1 MKNLFIT
8 LSILIVSTTTLFSQV
23 NTVDSGGSQA
33 MENYAQLAT
42 GNGSAYG
49 SSMMFYNPK
58 RQIDGTFYLFE
69 NWNNTATIH
78 TISNDKFLV
87 KRINLNLDRNSF
99 EAKIN
104 QSDSIFSFTFNN
116 IKKVV
121 INNNTYIDGCCKN
134 LYGSPPDDRYIL
146 GYSIIGKY
154 CSNGYFSNIL
164 HTLINLKEP
173 QGCFIIRCD
182 KKDNNS
188 KYFNTDSI
196 DKLEFIQMY
205 SDGVKFAKDQL
216 QL

>member
-1 MKNLFIT
+1 MKSLFIT
-8 LSILIVSTTTLFSQV
+8 LSIIIVSTTTLFSQV

-78 TISNDKFLV
+78 TLSNDKFLV

-116 IKKVV
+116 IKKIV
-121 INNNTYIDGCCKN
+121 INN
-134 LYGSPPDDRYIL
+134 GSCD
-146 GYSIIGKY
+146 
-154 CSNGYFSNIL
+154 
-164 HTLINLKEP
+164 
-173 QGCFIIRCD
+173 FIVLLRI
-182 KKDNNS
+182 KKRE
-188 KYFNTDSI
+188 I
-196 DKLEFIQMY
+196 
-205 SDGVKFAKDQL
+205 AKDRKIIPIISL
-216 QL
+216 NPAIA